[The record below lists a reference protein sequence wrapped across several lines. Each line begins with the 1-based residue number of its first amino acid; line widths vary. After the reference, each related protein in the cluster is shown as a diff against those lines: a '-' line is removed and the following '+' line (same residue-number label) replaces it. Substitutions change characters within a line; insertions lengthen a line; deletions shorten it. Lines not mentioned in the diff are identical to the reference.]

1 MADSSAAV
9 GMTGWRAITP
19 YQWLVFGVVWAG
31 WTLDA
36 ADFGLFSL
44 VLKPAMTELLGF
56 PATGALD
63 KAQLAELGKY
73 GGLLAMTGLLGW
85 AFGGFIFGV
94 IADYVG
100 RVRALFYSIIIFSIF
115 TALQGIS
122 QHLWDL
128 AIYRFLAGIGT
139 GAELMIGIPL
149 LAETL
154 GDTHRAKISGVM
166 MTGGAI
172 GTFLGAW
179 VFGLVG
185 KYALHLD
192 YLIGGIIPVYKVV
205 EGGPGTWRTV
215 FFAGVIPAIL
225 LIIIRGRMNEPSRFA
240 AVQDRRDAVSAGR
253 LVAHDDQSFMQFV
266 PLQLFTREN
275 RYNTLV
281 GLLFGLG
288 SLLAIWTTNIWLP
301 TILSLMIQKNGIT
314 GAEAVPF
321 VSNGMMIW
329 SFGGI
334 FGYSAFGFIADWVG
348 RRPTIAF
355 YSIGSIVFGLILYL
369 ALPTY
374 EPWYPVVLP
383 VFGFFVFGVFSGH
396 AVYFPELFP
405 THIRST
411 GVAFCNGTGRI
422 ITSFGP
428 LVAGL
433 LVGAFGGNFN
443 NVTAFMSCFAILS
456 VIAMMI
462 GRETKDDELP
472 R

>member
-1 MADSSAAV
+1 MADTTASQA
-9 GMTGWRAITP
+9 TGWRAITP

-44 VLKPAMTELLGF
+44 VLKPALTELLGF
-56 PATGALD
+56 PVTGALD
-63 KAQLAELGKY
+63 KGQLAEIGKY

-94 IADYVG
+94 IADYIG
-100 RVRALFYSIIIFSIF
+100 RVRALMFSIIIFSVF
-115 TALQGIS
+115 TALQGVS
-122 QHLWDL
+122 QHLWDF
-128 AIYRFLAGIGT
+128 AVYRFLAGIGT

-154 GDTHRAKISGVM
+154 GDTYRAKISGVM

-179 VFGLVG
+179 AYGMVGGFG
-185 KYALHLD
+185 
-192 YLIGGIIPVYKVV
+192 
-205 EGGPGTWRTV
+205 WRVV
-215 FFAGVIPAIL
+215 FFVGVVPAIL
-225 LIIIRGRMNEPSRFA
+225 LAAIRGRMNEPLRFA
-240 AVQDRRDAVSAGR
+240 KVQERRDALSAGR
-253 LVAHDDQSFMQFV
+253 PVAQDDHQFQRFV
-266 PLQLFTREN
+266 PLQLFN
-275 RYNTLV
+275 RLNRFNTLV

-301 TILSLMIQKNGIT
+301 TILSLMVQKGGIS
-314 GAEAVPF
+314 GVDAVPF
-321 VSNGMMIW
+321 VSNGIMVW

-334 FGYSAFGFIADWVG
+334 FGYSAFGFIADWLG
-348 RRPTIAF
+348 RRVTIAF
-355 YSIGSIVFGLILYL
+355 YSVGSIVFGLILYL
-369 ALPTY
+369 ALPAY

-383 VFGFFVFGVFSGH
+383 IFGFFVFGVFSGH

-456 VIAMMI
+456 VIAMML
-462 GRETKDDELP
+462 GRETKDDVLP
-472 R
+472 H